1 MVFGC
6 DFNLIRGRGDKNN
19 SNIDWR
25 LVQLFNDF
33 IANNQ
38 LQELKRVGSRFTWSN
53 KQRNHVLVNLDRVLM
68 TPDWG
73 QHFPLCKVA
82 SLMRIESDHAPI
94 IMDIGEEEV
103 LRGAH
108 FHFERQWI
116 LIPSFKKDVIKSMV
130 ETALSPMF
138 DSTLDLWQVLMAKL
152 RKFLRGYGTNLRG
165 GGQRRMG
172 ELKSRYHR
180 WMKKQRVMS

>member
-165 GGQRRMG
+165 GVKGG
-172 ELKSRYHR
+172 WGS
-180 WMKKQRVMS
+180 